1 MKGFAS
7 LPPPAAI
14 VNAAIVGT
22 LGTIQA
28 GIIAAQ
34 PIPEFKEGAYIPGT
48 ESGVHAII
56 GEKNTD
62 EIVFPVEKGVD
73 IMANKLASKLAMP
86 EQSPVQSSR
95 IRDVHVHI
103 SSMIPDDA
111 VVKKVGREIE
121 RVMSFDRQRLGATA

>member
-1 MKGFAS
+1 
-7 LPPPAAI
+7 
-14 VNAAIVGT
+14 
-22 LGTIQA
+22 
-28 GIIAAQ
+28 
-34 PIPEFKEGAYIPGT
+34 
-48 ESGVHAII
+48 
-56 GEKNTD
+56 
-62 EIVFPVEKGVD
+62 
-73 IMANKLASKLAMP
+73 MANKLASKLAMP